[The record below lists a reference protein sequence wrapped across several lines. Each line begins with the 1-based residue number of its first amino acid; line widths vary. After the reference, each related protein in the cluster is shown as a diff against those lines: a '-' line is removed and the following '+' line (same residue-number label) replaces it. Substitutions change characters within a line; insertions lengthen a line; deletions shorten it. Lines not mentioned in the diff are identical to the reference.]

1 MNIDR
6 GQFVGRGLK
15 DVAIVMDLHELAPGG
30 GRATSGRDG
39 RWLEWFAEVCENLTS
54 RGRSH
59 LGLLPLANL
68 RFDVGRLLPAV
79 CSEPNVTAAV
89 RALKRKLL
97 PHPRHEFRPRN
108 PRRVV
113 RAWVLRRVI
122 RGAAAFRG
130 VTVAP
135 MPAGRGLARLADV
148 ADRQRRDGFSQPVV
162 RREYSVIP
170 MPVLPRRRHE
180 VRQPVQELKRHEFDD
195 AIGSR
200 PRGLSAAAGPDPVGG
215 FVSGQHVA
223 DAGCAAVWAASHG
236 ESLERKGRPGAVSE
250 KMLEGLTID
259 TQLETKECDPDARID
274 GKPAVL
280 PGEHVGGGR
289 GVEEALHAEPPDQA
303 AADPLGGCG
312 QIGLGDR
319 SRR

>member
-1 MNIDR
+1 M
-6 GQFVGRGLK
+6 
-15 DVAIVMDLHELAPGG
+15 
-30 GRATSGRDG
+30 
-39 RWLEWFAEVCENLTS
+39 
-54 RGRSH
+54 
-59 LGLLPLANL
+59 
-68 RFDVGRLLPAV
+68 
-79 CSEPNVTAAV
+79 
-89 RALKRKLL
+89 
-97 PHPRHEFRPRN
+97 
-108 PRRVV
+108 
-113 RAWVLRRVI
+113 
-122 RGAAAFRG
+122 
-130 VTVAP
+130 
-135 MPAGRGLARLADV
+135 
-148 ADRQRRDGFSQPVV
+148 
-162 RREYSVIP
+162 
-170 MPVLPRRRHE
+170 
-180 VRQPVQELKRHEFDD
+180 
-195 AIGSR
+195 
-200 PRGLSAAAGPDPVGG
+200 
-215 FVSGQHVA
+215 SGQHVA